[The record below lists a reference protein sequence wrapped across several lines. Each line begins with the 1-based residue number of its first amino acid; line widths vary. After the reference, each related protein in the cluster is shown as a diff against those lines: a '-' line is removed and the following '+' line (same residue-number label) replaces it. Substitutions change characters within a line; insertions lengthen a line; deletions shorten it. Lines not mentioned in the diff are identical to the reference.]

1 MAHLLEARDLV
12 NDPRLVFMDE
22 PTTGLDPQARRNCW
36 GLIEIVLLGGM
47 GLLLPVAA
55 WMFRWD

>member
-22 PTTGLDPQARRNCW
+22 PTTGLDPQVRRKFW

-47 GLLLPVAA
+47 GLLLVAA